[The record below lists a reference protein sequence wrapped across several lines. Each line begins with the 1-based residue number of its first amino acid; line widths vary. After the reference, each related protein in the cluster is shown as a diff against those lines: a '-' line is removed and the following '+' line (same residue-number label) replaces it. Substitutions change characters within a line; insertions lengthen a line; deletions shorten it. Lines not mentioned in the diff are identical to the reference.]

1 MKKSFINN
9 TALSTLGISLGALAM
24 LAMPSEAQAQIDEI
38 VTTAQRR
45 EQNVAD
51 VPIAVTVLSPER
63 LEALQIKD
71 TIGLVDVIPN
81 LQGTNNTGLGSANT
95 YFLRGQGQ
103 DESFATFDPAVGTYV
118 DDIFVSRQNASN
130 FSFFD
135 IERLE
140 VLRGPQGTL
149 FGKNTSGG
157 AINISL
163 RKPGEEAGGFFEAG
177 YGKYDRAQVR
187 MAADIPLSENVRSSV
202 NFFAI
207 KDDGW
212 LENTRTGND
221 LNDKDA
227 IGVRGALSIDL
238 SDTMTWDVSADYVT
252 DSQVNATG
260 RLNSDGEVQTNT
272 QLFSGGLGAVTIFPG
287 ISSQTARQKAN
298 PGNDTRAFNIT
309 SKLTKEF
316 DSGTASLIIG
326 SRDLEQDFLVNFP
339 FPAFAPP
346 VTFSGSTMGERTDD
360 PFIIDNIGTHDQFS
374 AELKWD
380 ASYMNDRLD
389 LTTGLFY
396 LKEDNVTDVAAYFFA
411 LNRDR
416 VISNDA
422 TSLAVY
428 AQGDY
433 HLTDQLTATVGMRYT
448 DQEKTFDISDN
459 NPDAGGAGGPTG
471 DMSDLTSANM
481 DALSIDRE
489 INDKILTPRFAL
501 QYDVNDSTNV
511 YVSATRGFRSGGW
524 NARVNTA
531 NRLTPFLTEKIW
543 SYELG
548 LRTVIAD
555 QLEFFATGFYYDLDD
570 LQINVGTGG
579 GNFDIGNSGGL
590 KNVGVE
596 LEANWQPIDG
606 LLVFGNLGLQDA
618 NYKPDQSEFDDCTA
632 PNTRFGALDADCNV
646 ARVKRTPK
654 STITAGAS
662 YDISLGG
669 WTVTPRGN
677 IRVVSEHVTT
687 SRDRGFEDGYTLYN
701 AGVDF
706 KPDSNAVVFSLEC
719 TNCENTRYRTA
730 TFGGGDVYYNPPGR
744 WQARVRYNFGSRR

>member
-9 TALSTLGISLGALAM
+9 TALSSLGISLGALAM
-24 LAMPSEAQAQIDEI
+24 LAMPTEAQAQIDEI

-45 EQNVAD
+45 VQNVAD

-63 LEALQIKD
+63 LETLQVKD

-135 IERLE
+135 VERLE

-187 MAADIPLSENVRSSV
+187 MVADIPLSENVRSSV

-252 DSQVNATG
+252 DSQANATG

-272 QLFSGGLGAVTIFPG
+272 QLFSGGLGAVTVFPG
-287 ISSQTARQKAN
+287 ISSQAARQKAN
-298 PGNDTRAFNIT
+298 PGNETRAFNIT

-326 SRDLEQDFLVNFP
+326 NRDLEQDFLINFP

-346 VTFSGSTMGERTDD
+346 VTFPGSTMGELTDD
-360 PFIIDNIGTHDQFS
+360 PFIIDNVGTHDQFS

-380 ASYMNDRLD
+380 ASYMDDRLD

-433 HLTDQLTATVGMRYT
+433 HLTDQLTATVGVRYT

-459 NPDAGGAGGPTG
+459 NPSAGGAGGPMG
-471 DMSDLTSANM
+471 DMTDLTSANM
-481 DALSIDRE
+481 DALGIERE

-511 YVSATRGFRSGGW
+511 FVSATRGFRSGGW

-555 QLEFFATGFYYDLDD
+555 QLEFFATGFYSDLDD

-618 NYKPDQSEFDDCTA
+618 DYKPDQSEFDNCTA
-632 PNTRFGALDADCNV
+632 PNSRFGALDADCNV
-646 ARVKRTPK
+646 ARVKRAPK

-662 YDISLGG
+662 YDISLAG